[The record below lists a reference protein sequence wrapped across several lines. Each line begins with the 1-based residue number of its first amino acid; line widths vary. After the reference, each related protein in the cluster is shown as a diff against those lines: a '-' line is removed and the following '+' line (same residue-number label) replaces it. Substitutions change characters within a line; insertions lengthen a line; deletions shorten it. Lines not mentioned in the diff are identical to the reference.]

1 MLEKYLLNSFSLNLL
16 VEPLQLV
23 HEISSFSEVLYKR
36 DVLKNFFEFPDKLKN
51 QSSGSVLS
59 KDVLKNFAK
68 FTEKYLCV
76 NLLFNKVTSW
86 KPETVRKSHWKCSVK

>member
-1 MLEKYLLNSFSLNLL
+1 MLEKYLSNSFSLNLL

-51 QSSGSVLS
+51 QSSGGVLS

-68 FTEKYLCV
+68 FTEIYLCV
-76 NLLFNKVTSW
+76 NLLFNKVTGW

>member
-1 MLEKYLLNSFSLNLL
+1 MLEKYLSNSFSLNLL

-36 DVLKNFFEFPDKLKN
+36 DVLKNFFEFPDKLN
-51 QSSGSVLS
+51 QSSGGVVS

-68 FTEKYLCV
+68 FTEIYLCV
-76 NLLFNKVTSW
+76 NLLFNKVTGW